1 MIVKLKSI
9 NIRAKSDD
17 LAPDTAKLYIN
28 EENIDFGWVQTA
40 TPIQVFNSITF
51 WSFIYL

>member
-1 MIVKLKSI
+1 MLVKLKSI

-17 LAPDTAKLYIN
+17 LAPDTVKLYIN

-40 TPIQVFNSITF
+40 TPIQVFNFFTF
-51 WSFIYL
+51 MSFVY